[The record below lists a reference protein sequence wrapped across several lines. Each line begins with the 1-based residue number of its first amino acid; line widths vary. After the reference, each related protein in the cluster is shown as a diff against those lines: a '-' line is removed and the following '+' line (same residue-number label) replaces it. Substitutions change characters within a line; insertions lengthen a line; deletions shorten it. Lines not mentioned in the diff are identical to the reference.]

1 MTLENSK
8 GYGLKE
14 RVQSLQDVSR
24 SRLNGPTP
32 HQVRMHAATV
42 KRLLQQHQGVC
53 HTGTCNRR
61 SASQQFCHQCQV
73 ASIKN
78 QLTGSGA
85 SKLGL
90 NTGARPL
97 SERSSEMQG
106 VVLDSAMPDC
116 GLSATDPV
124 S

>member
-42 KRLLQQHQGVC
+42 KRAPAAPGCVSHRDMQQ
-53 HTGTCNRR
+53 T
-61 SASQQFCHQCQV
+61 QCVTTVLPQM
-73 ASIKN
+73 SSGEHKKN
-78 QLTGSGA
+78 S
-85 SKLGL
+85 
-90 NTGARPL
+90 
-97 SERSSEMQG
+97 
-106 VVLDSAMPDC
+106 
-116 GLSATDPV
+116 
-124 S
+124 